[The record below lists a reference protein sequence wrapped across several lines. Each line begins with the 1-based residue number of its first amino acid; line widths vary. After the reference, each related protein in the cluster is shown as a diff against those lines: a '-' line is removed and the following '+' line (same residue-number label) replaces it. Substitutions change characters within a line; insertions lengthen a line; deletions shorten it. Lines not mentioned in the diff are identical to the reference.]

1 MGFRFRKSINLGG
14 GVRINLSKSGI
25 GYSFG
30 VPGLRYTKSAN
41 GRTRKTYSIPGT
53 GLSYVDEGSYT
64 VTINKAGYEPFVM
77 ENLIVKAEDVISLED
92 IKAAVIN
99 AMQAPVEPEIEL
111 PQEETST
118 ELPAE
123 EPEQKAVQSTDSD
136 DSDLIPD
143 DVMSLLED

>member
-1 MGFRFRKSINLGG
+1 MDKIITLTANSTPEEFIETISKSIAKVIADNREAFNPDDTAAVQEL
-14 GVRINLSKSGI
+14 L
-25 GYSFG
+25 
-30 VPGLRYTKSAN
+30 
-41 GRTRKTYSIPGT
+41 
-53 GLSYVDEGSYT
+53 
-64 VTINKAGYEPFVM
+64 
-77 ENLIVKAEDVISLED
+77 DVLSLED

-123 EPEQKAVQSTDSD
+123 EPEQKAAQSTDSD

>member
-1 MGFRFRKSINLGG
+1 MDKVITLTANSTPEEFIETISKSIAKVITDNREAFNPDDAAAVQEL
-14 GVRINLSKSGI
+14 L
-25 GYSFG
+25 
-30 VPGLRYTKSAN
+30 
-41 GRTRKTYSIPGT
+41 
-53 GLSYVDEGSYT
+53 
-64 VTINKAGYEPFVM
+64 
-77 ENLIVKAEDVISLED
+77 DVLSLED

-111 PQEETST
+111 PQEETSA

-123 EPEQKAVQSTDSD
+123 EPKQTAQSTDSD

>member
-1 MGFRFRKSINLGG
+1 MDKVITLTANSTPEEFIETISKSIAKVIADNREAFNPDDTAAVQEL
-14 GVRINLSKSGI
+14 L
-25 GYSFG
+25 
-30 VPGLRYTKSAN
+30 
-41 GRTRKTYSIPGT
+41 
-53 GLSYVDEGSYT
+53 
-64 VTINKAGYEPFVM
+64 
-77 ENLIVKAEDVISLED
+77 DVLSLED

-111 PQEETST
+111 PQEEPTEETPT

-123 EPEQKAVQSTDSD
+123 EPKQKAQSTDSD

>member
-1 MGFRFRKSINLGG
+1 MDKVITLTANSTPEEFIETISKSIAKVITDNREAFNPDDTAAVQEL
-14 GVRINLSKSGI
+14 L
-25 GYSFG
+25 
-30 VPGLRYTKSAN
+30 
-41 GRTRKTYSIPGT
+41 
-53 GLSYVDEGSYT
+53 
-64 VTINKAGYEPFVM
+64 
-77 ENLIVKAEDVISLED
+77 DVLSLED

-123 EPEQKAVQSTDSD
+123 EPKQKAQSTDSD

>member
-1 MGFRFRKSINLGG
+1 MDKIVTLTANSTPEEFIETISKSIAKVITDNREAFNPDDTAAVQEL
-14 GVRINLSKSGI
+14 L
-25 GYSFG
+25 
-30 VPGLRYTKSAN
+30 
-41 GRTRKTYSIPGT
+41 
-53 GLSYVDEGSYT
+53 
-64 VTINKAGYEPFVM
+64 
-77 ENLIVKAEDVISLED
+77 DVLSLED

-111 PQEETST
+111 PQEEPTEETPT

-123 EPEQKAVQSTDSD
+123 EPKQKVQSTDSD